1 MNVIVTVT
9 VQVPLPKIATGSW
22 MGFNRRTNRETVD
35 LKSAVIDWNSLVRD
49 TDYTIIGAGIEDPEA
64 NDRRYNN
71 AAISAGPCYRLLD
84 RPSST
89 LYFESVVMIFVF
101 FLVSL
106 GLRGNGDD
114 DLSVSAFVRD
124 RSTVRGGSL
133 NQGNGGFDE
142 CSKVSSVKL
151 LCDFN

>member
-1 MNVIVTVT
+1 M
-9 VQVPLPKIATGSW
+9 S
-22 MGFNRRTNRETVD
+22 
-35 LKSAVIDWNSLVRD
+35 SAVSGLPMAQLAHATKIFMTFLLDEA
-49 TDYTIIGAGIEDPEA
+49 GATT
-64 NDRRYNN
+64 RLR
-71 AAISAGPCYRLLD
+71 SAGHPCSRLLD

-89 LYFESVVMIFVF
+89 LYFESVAMILS

-114 DLSVSAFVRD
+114 DFALSAFVRD

-133 NQGNGGFDE
+133 LQGNDGFDE
-142 CSKVSSVKL
+142 CSKVPSVKL